1 MADKGKGKGVNVVVG
16 GHRIDNVATKV
27 GQAVDK
33 VTDGKV
39 KVDAEKIG
47 KKIDKK
53 NIELDLSKL
62 KK

>member
-1 MADKGKGKGVNVVVG
+1 MAEKEKGKGVNVVVG
-16 GHRIDNVATKV
+16 GHRIDHVATKV

-33 VTDGKV
+33 VADGKI
-39 KVDAEKIG
+39 KVNAEKIG
-47 KKIDKK
+47 KKLDKK

>member
-1 MADKGKGKGVNVVVG
+1 MADKGKDKGVNIKVA
-16 GHRIDNVATKV
+16 GHTIDHVATKV

-33 VTDGKV
+33 VTDGKI